1 MFGILDT
8 FRTISSPSQGLY
20 KTRGSKFL
28 SFAHPVTTEN
38 EVKEIVKAYRLEFYD
53 ARHVCFAY
61 VLGAERSKFR
71 CNDDGEP
78 SGTAGRPILG
88 QIHSRGLT
96 NVVVVVV
103 RYFGGTLLG
112 VSGLISAYKES
123 AAIALNGATLLEI
136 MLEEEINIRFNYIH
150 LNEVMHIS
158 KDFHASILSHTY
170 DNECVMQLSVRKSD
184 YQLFILKMKAIS
196 GLKLLE

>member
-1 MFGILDT
+1 
-8 FRTISSPSQGLY
+8 
-20 KTRGSKFL
+20 
-28 SFAHPVTTEN
+28 
-38 EVKEIVKAYRLEFYD
+38 
-53 ARHVCFAY
+53 
-61 VLGAERSKFR
+61 
-71 CNDDGEP
+71 
-78 SGTAGRPILG
+78 
-88 QIHSRGLT
+88 
-96 NVVVVVV
+96 
-103 RYFGGTLLG
+103 
-112 VSGLISAYKES
+112 
-123 AAIALNGATLLEI
+123 LLEI